1 MKLQTSNWGAGKSR
15 SLPAKLTDTS
25 SSLESQ
31 MGMCSE
37 ICEENECIV
46 NQLRSNEAESHQ
58 ECFAND
64 ASMNSGCGTLSA
76 SELNPGK
83 SNDIS
88 KCTDYMEE
96 TSQGQGDAA
105 VLQSDPV
112 VASVQNKREL
122 LQKKI
127 EENFSSGRNDIL
139 VFPAEHEHKVDEG
152 QCGKKPRYV
161 INFPNMLIYCRQSPF
176 SKQLLVTGSV

>member
-15 SLPAKLTDTS
+15 SLPAKLTDTF

-37 ICEENECIV
+37 IFEEHECIV
-46 NQLRSNEAESHQ
+46 NQLRSNEAESQPNASDLHQ

-64 ASMNSGCGTLSA
+64 ASMNSGYGTLSA
-76 SELNPGK
+76 SELNPSK
-83 SNDIS
+83 SNDIN
-88 KCTDYMEE
+88 KCTDYMEK

-105 VLQSDPV
+105 VLQSDAV

-122 LQKKI
+122 PPQKI

-139 VFPAEHEHKVDEG
+139 VFPADFEHKVDEA
-152 QCGKKPRYV
+152 QDGKKPR
-161 INFPNMLIYCRQSPF
+161 
-176 SKQLLVTGSV
+176 

>member
-64 ASMNSGCGTLSA
+64 ASMNSGYGTLSA

-105 VLQSDPV
+105 VLQSDAV